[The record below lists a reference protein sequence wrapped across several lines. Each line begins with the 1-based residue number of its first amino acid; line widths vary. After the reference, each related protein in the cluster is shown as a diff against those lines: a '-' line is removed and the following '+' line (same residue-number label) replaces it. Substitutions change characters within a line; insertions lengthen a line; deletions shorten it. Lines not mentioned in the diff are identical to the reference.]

1 MIQIGQVISGKY
13 KLLRL
18 LGDGGMGSVYEAE
31 HLVLGTHVALKILH
45 TDLARRAGL
54 IDRFL
59 QEARVSAQIRSPH
72 VVHVTDVERSPEG
85 VASPGPWHA
94 RQGRPRRCA
103 PGLTGNVSPGAVY
116 LGRGSTR

>member
-1 MIQIGQVISGKY
+1 MSNLGPSPLRSDYGKTPSVVEIGQVISSKY

-31 HLVLGTHVALKILH
+31 HLRLGTRVALKILH
-45 TDLARRAGL
+45 ADLARKAGL

-72 VVHVTDVERSPEG
+72 VVQVTDVESTPEG
-85 VASPGPWHA
+85 IAYLVMELL
-94 RQGRPRRCA
+94 QGEP
-103 PGLTGNVSPGAVY
+103 L
-116 LGRGSTR
+116 STV